1 MIKLL
6 KEVFGKK
13 HNMLKMAIIFL
24 TIVAIV
30 YLMRNNVMEGFDLND
45 AMDKPAFV
53 AFTAEWCGHCK
64 KLKPEWEKLEK
75 DYKGDIIIVMV
86 DEKDEK
92 NKDLQKKNKVEG
104 FPTIKYFPKGLND
117 PKSSVDYNGARN
129 KDSMMKF
136 LKSR

>member
-24 TIVAIV
+24 AIVAIV
-30 YLMRNNVMEGFDLND
+30 YLMRNNVMEGFDSSD

-64 KLKPEWEKLEK
+64 KLKPEWKKLQDDNK
-75 DYKGDIIIVMV
+75 TSIIINLDN
-86 DEKDEK
+86 DEHKE
-92 NKDLQKKNKVEG
+92 LHKKHKVEG

-117 PKSSVDYNGARN
+117 PKSAVDYNGARD
-129 KDSMMKF
+129 KDSMEKF
-136 LKSR
+136 LKSQ

>member
-64 KLKPEWEKLEK
+64 KLKPEWKKLQDDNK
-75 DYKGDIIIVMV
+75 TSIIINLDN
-86 DEKDEK
+86 DEHKELHK
-92 NKDLQKKNKVEG
+92 QHKVEG

-117 PKSSVDYNGARN
+117 PKSSVDYNGARD
-129 KDSMMKF
+129 KDSMEKF